1 MKMKEYSTTP
11 FEDLILGSQ
20 FVPLLA
26 KASPVESR
34 SEETESVKN
43 IGVFQC
49 KKCKANLLQER
60 EALLHY
66 KSHVLESHKEY
77 FSVVFGGLCSKTGCV
92 FVQRSDPSIHFHCS
106 HCQYTACEIL
116 DLPLHMEEQH
126 LSFYKEVSLV
136 LSSEDAQLNKV
147 YKCGEC
153 NLSIQGK
160 VSIVQ
165 HFLSHENSSPLSSP
179 SAVSMETAVKSNSSE
194 NQPSVNGLTN
204 HNHENGERE
213 TKIDSEEPDSERI
226 SYLKGE
232 AVKIN
237 EPDSEEGGEQTL
249 NDNTHEQIQIEINPL
264 ELIST
269 LIEEDLNS
277 DNPLI
282 PTQHFLLGRD
292 TCSSEDNYNTYE
304 EYSAEDYSNKE
315 PAPPVV
321 EKKIDPLPPLNGF
334 PLSVESYYDSCP
346 APGVFQCN
354 QCNEAFKYQYLL
366 TAHKKQC
373 HQGNILTPFKCHIC
387 GNEFTA
393 LNDLKRHTLSSH
405 SPELSHFCQVC
416 GHAFVDPISLKQHLV
431 DHGKSNRKQTF
442 QPPKETV
449 PQGIIEKTICDG
461 CSLEFP
467 SKSELTRHI
476 VKYQGT
482 CNPNK
487 TGN

>member
-1 MKMKEYSTTP
+1 
-11 FEDLILGSQ
+11 
-20 FVPLLA
+20 
-26 KASPVESR
+26 
-34 SEETESVKN
+34 
-43 IGVFQC
+43 
-49 KKCKANLLQER
+49 
-60 EALLHY
+60 
-66 KSHVLESHKEY
+66 
-77 FSVVFGGLCSKTGCV
+77 
-92 FVQRSDPSIHFHCS
+92 
-106 HCQYTACEIL
+106 
-116 DLPLHMEEQH
+116 
-126 LSFYKEVSLV
+126 
-136 LSSEDAQLNKV
+136 
-147 YKCGEC
+147 
-153 NLSIQGK
+153 
-160 VSIVQ
+160 
-165 HFLSHENSSPLSSP
+165 
-179 SAVSMETAVKSNSSE
+179 METAVKSNSSE

-237 EPDSEEGGEQTL
+237 EADSEEGGEQTL

-449 PQGIIEKTICDG
+449 PQGNSSCNFLLFHFFTQKVVHTGEKPYPCDICGKAFSFIHNMKTHRLTHNEGRNEMCPYCDKAYKSKI
-461 CSLEFP
+461 SLYYHM
-467 SKSELTRHI
+467 K
-476 VKYQGT
+476 K
-482 CNPNK
+482 
-487 TGN
+487 GNCRGLSTKEVGYLG